1 MENASDLPPGRPSV
15 ITRVLGVDNGWLRV
29 GQARRAR
36 VTEQAGGPLRFCV
49 WVGVPGGFAGMNR
62 WRAKLLSKQ
71 TLVPCVAGILFIL
84 YTQKIN

>member
-1 MENASDLPPGRPSV
+1 MPILAA
-15 ITRVLGVDNGWLRV
+15 LGSGNSSIGAAADRREV
-29 GQARRAR
+29 GGDDSRSTA
-36 VTEQAGGPLRFCV
+36 EQAGGPLRFCV